1 MTDNSAETA
10 WKQMLADVARP
21 EKVADL
27 ARFFKT
33 GPGEYAEGDRFI
45 GVMVPDN
52 RAVARRF
59 AMEPLE
65 TIGRMLDSSVHE
77 HRLSGFLALVRRY
90 QLSRKDPAERDRTVD
105 FYLSRTHRANNWDL
119 VDLSTGYILG
129 EELVEGRR
137 REQHDALIASDSIWD
152 KRVAIVANLT
162 LVRKGRLEL
171 ALADAE
177 ALLTH
182 PHDLLRKATGW
193 ILREVGKKD
202 IEVLRTFLAA
212 HIDSISSI
220 TLSYATERMRPD
232 ERLYWRTLR
241 KSSTPKIS
249 KPRTK

>member
-1 MTDNSAETA
+1 
-10 WKQMLADVARP
+10 MLADVSRP

-45 GVMVPDN
+45 GVTVPDN

-65 TIGRMLDSSVHE
+65 TIGRMLDSPVHE

-90 QLSRKDPAERDRTVD
+90 QLSRKETAERDRTVD
-105 FYLSRTHRANNWDL
+105 FYLSMTHRANNWDL
-119 VDLSTGYILG
+119 VDLSTEYILG
-129 EELVEGRR
+129 EELAAGRR
-137 REQHDALIASDSIWD
+137 REQHDALLASDSIWD

-162 LVRKGRLEL
+162 PVRKGQLEL
-171 ALADAE
+171 ALSDATT
-177 ALLTH
+177 LLTH

-202 IEVLRTFLAA
+202 IETLRTFLASN
-212 HIDSISSI
+212 IDSISSI

-241 KSSTPKIS
+241 KSLAPKIH
-249 KPRTK
+249 KPRIK